1 MYIRAFR
8 VHGVGICIR
17 IVVYLRGPRRSK
29 IIIIVV
35 MILQRPDVSPAV
47 RLGGRKLS
55 PSIHLGRARNSLS
68 FVGGFPHSC
77 HRRPPLFH
85 LCISFVFFRFFFFI
99 PVVTVFPSHRA
110 TVSEVQTDNNNYYR
124 TNAIQYVRLLSVFR
138 QRVSPTRTRRQKLF
152 RAFHLQSQTN
162 RRYNMYG

>member
-1 MYIRAFR
+1 M
-8 VHGVGICIR
+8 R

-77 HRRPPLFH
+77 HHRRPPLFH
-85 LCISFVFFRFFFFI
+85 LCISFVFFRFFLFLSLQSSRRTTQPFRRFRPAI
-99 PVVTVFPSHRA
+99 IITIAQTQCNTYDYFRCADNVFHP
-110 TVSEVQTDNNNYYR
+110 R
-124 TNAIQYVRLLSVFR
+124 TWR
-138 QRVSPTRTRRQKLF
+138 PKLF

-162 RRYNMYG
+162 RRYNIYG